1 MSAEHQ
7 THSTGQRHL
16 DFRTL
21 YIGANFELE
30 LQVELLFT
38 SVLFFL
44 SLSFFSYFK
53 GKEGV
58 LNKIMKQIW
67 GKLLRNC
74 EKAPYVG
81 LP

>member
-1 MSAEHQ
+1 MGAEHQ

-21 YIGANFELE
+21 DIGANFELE

-53 GKEGV
+53 GK
-58 LNKIMKQIW
+58 
-67 GKLLRNC
+67 
-74 EKAPYVG
+74 
-81 LP
+81 